1 MIGPRRVERVSRAY
15 WSGFLLVRG
24 NTVAPCLQCS
34 EWTETLLS
42 RRACFYADEICER
55 PWTDATNGRMDETGP
70 SLSSPLLQL
79 PRRYLLVSLISFRL
93 PSSPAEN
100 HPPLFF
106 YGENSI
112 RPLSFSLSLS
122 IISTPLRF
130 LCRSFSSPPLPVVD
144 NSTSHLVLLSRSNI
158 PRLFSLL
165 VFFSIFHISLFYFR
179 LHFSVL
185 LFLPSSSCRSFRVLH
200 ILLAWHNIFLLLR
213 LSSLFVVQS
222 FVAHCYQLTPTLG
235 SPFNVPTLFQKAA
248 PVSAFCS
255 RVSRTRKEE
264 RRRVKITRA
273 RARARDIK
281 RR

>member
-79 PRRYLLVSLISFRL
+79 PRCYLLVSPIFFRL

-106 YGENSI
+106 HGENSI
-112 RPLSFSLSLS
+112 RPLFLPVPLYYFYTFAFPLSVSF
-122 IISTPLRF
+122 F
-130 LCRSFSSPPLPVVD
+130 SPPLPLVD
-144 NSTSHLVLLSRSNI
+144 NSTSHLVLLSRSSI
-158 PRLFSLL
+158 PRLFSPLL
-165 VFFSIFHISLFYFR
+165 FFSIFSFLLSTTFLDGPTVFAFLVLSLLSRSAHPAR
-179 LHFSVL
+179 LAQYL
-185 LFLPSSSCRSFRVLH
+185 SSSPPFFPLCRPIVCGA
-200 ILLAWHNIFLLLR
+200 LLPAYSYARF
-213 LSSLFVVQS
+213 SL
-222 FVAHCYQLTPTLG
+222 
-235 SPFNVPTLFQKAA
+235 
-248 PVSAFCS
+248 
-255 RVSRTRKEE
+255 
-264 RRRVKITRA
+264 
-273 RARARDIK
+273 
-281 RR
+281 